1 MVHFMVKEETK
12 ISKVMDKVRLTWE
25 EVTVMSNEMEAATNA
40 CPLLYIDDDEP
51 NSNTLT
57 PNQLIYVRL
66 FG

>member
-1 MVHFMVKEETK
+1 MVKEETK
-12 ISKVMDKVRLTWE
+12 ILKVMDKVRLTWE

-40 CPLLYIDDDEP
+40 RPLLYIDDDEP

>member
-1 MVHFMVKEETK
+1 
-12 ISKVMDKVRLTWE
+12 MDKVRLTWE
-25 EVTVMSNEMEAATNA
+25 EVTAMSNEMEAATNA